1 MAVQVLLLFL
11 SLPAHGCMALAG
23 FPVSEPSKS
32 CITQKPEARWKRNVG
47 GFMGYEKSGE
57 SCNGAPPP
65 LAQLTVAEWIVCSGL
80 VILLQYRCNTPA
92 LRINLGLQMDF
103 G

>member
-1 MAVQVLLLFL
+1 
-11 SLPAHGCMALAG
+11 
-23 FPVSEPSKS
+23 
-32 CITQKPEARWKRNVG
+32 
-47 GFMGYEKSGE
+47 MGYEKSGE